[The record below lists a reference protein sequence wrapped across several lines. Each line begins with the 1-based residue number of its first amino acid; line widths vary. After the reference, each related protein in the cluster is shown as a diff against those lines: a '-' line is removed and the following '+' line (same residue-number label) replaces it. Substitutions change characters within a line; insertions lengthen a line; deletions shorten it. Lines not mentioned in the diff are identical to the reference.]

1 MFSTMFWMRG
11 IQKDGKDYKWYRY
24 IIIDI
29 IIILTI
35 MQTIILQDYAAESQ
49 QLLLSAELYGQYV
62 SLALRS
68 EAVDTGNVTE
78 IKLVRQNIGMHILH
92 HLLDS

>member
-1 MFSTMFWMRG
+1 MGKIARG
-11 IQKDGKDYKWYRY
+11 TNVLNY
-24 IIIDI
+24 
-29 IIILTI
+29 LTI
-35 MQTIILQDYAAESQ
+35 MQIIMLQDSSAESQ

-78 IKLVRQNIGMHILH
+78 ITLVRQNIGMHTYYR
-92 HLLDS
+92 

>member
-1 MFSTMFWMRG
+1 MRG
-11 IQKDGKDYKWYRY
+11 IQKDGKDYKRYKYRY
-24 IIIDI
+24 RQ
-29 IIILTI
+29 LTDNHAN
-35 MQTIILQDYAAESQ
+35 ILQDSSAESQ

-78 IKLVRQNIGMHILH
+78 ITLVRQNIGMRT
-92 HLLDS
+92 SPFTRYN

>member
-1 MFSTMFWMRG
+1 MFLMRG
-11 IQKDGKDYKWYRY
+11 IPEDGKDYKRY
-24 IIIDI
+24 NNGTDKDKFKY
-29 IIILTI
+29 
-35 MQTIILQDYAAESQ
+35 ILQDSAAESQ

-78 IKLVRQNIGMHILH
+78 ITLVRPNIGMCILH
-92 HLLDS
+92 H

>member
-1 MFSTMFWMRG
+1 MNVLNNVLDERNTEGWERLQEVQ
-11 IQKDGKDYKWYRY
+11 IHAD
-24 IIIDI
+24 IDNNHAN
-29 IIILTI
+29 T
-35 MQTIILQDYAAESQ
+35 LQDSAAESQ

-78 IKLVRQNIGMHILH
+78 ITLVRQNIGMHTSSLIY
-92 HLLDS
+92 

>member
-1 MFSTMFWMRG
+1 MGKIARG
-11 IQKDGKDYKWYRY
+11 I
-24 IIIDI
+24 
-29 IIILTI
+29 I
-35 MQTIILQDYAAESQ
+35 MAQIKINSNIYLQDSSAESQ

-78 IKLVRQNIGMHILH
+78 ITLTRQNIGMRT
-92 HLLDS
+92 SPCTVY

>member
-1 MFSTMFWMRG
+1 M
-11 IQKDGKDYKWYRY
+11 Q
-24 IIIDI
+24 
-29 IIILTI
+29 IL
-35 MQTIILQDYAAESQ
+35 LQDSAAESQ

-78 IKLVRQNIGMHILH
+78 ITLVRQNIGTGTSTMHAFIIIAK
-92 HLLDS
+92 

>member
-1 MFSTMFWMRG
+1 
-11 IQKDGKDYKWYRY
+11 
-24 IIIDI
+24 
-29 IIILTI
+29 
-35 MQTIILQDYAAESQ
+35 MQIYSQDSSAESQ

-68 EAVDTGNVTE
+68 EDVDTGSVTE
-78 IKLVRQNIGMHILH
+78 ITLERQNIGMRILH